1 MSILWAVAL
10 EMCQL
15 LFEIT
20 FLFATAYIYKGQ
32 IRPSIQYL
40 GENHEKWVKLC
51 PILIC
56 EGDDW

>member
-1 MSILWAVAL
+1 MY
-10 EMCQL
+10 QL
-15 LFEIT
+15 LFGNEIT

-32 IRPSIQYL
+32 IRQSMQDW